1 MTLESKVYKPGLLHR
16 AIVCAAKTS
25 SSHQDDMTI
34 VKIVIVAEKCLDRIK
49 IALLTSANAL
59 DRIKIVYR
67 SYKDRLWVQCVH

>member
-25 SSHQDDMTI
+25 SSHQDDMPI
-34 VKIVIVAEKCLDRIK
+34 VKIVIVAEKCLDRINK

-59 DRIKIVYR
+59 DCIK
-67 SYKDRLWVQCVH
+67 K